1 MTACIARDRAQSFA
15 LRDITHIVRERPCPV
30 ERGGPEI
37 FGFPRDDVARAVA
50 HATADAFDR
59 FIDEHALSRLGFHA
73 REVVAALAL
82 AFELALC
89 LRPLVEESR
98 HVRDEILHDRQI
110 VQRSDFEAV
119 VLKSEKP
126 VLVDFWA
133 AWCGPCRMIA
143 PIVEQIHGE
152 LGDKVTVMKMDID
165 ENPATPN
172 RLGIMSIPT
181 VIIFKDGK
189 AAERTVGYRPNM
201 KGDLKAKLEALI

>member
-1 MTACIARDRAQSFA
+1 MSNIK
-15 LRDITHIVRERPCPV
+15 
-30 ERGGPEI
+30 
-37 FGFPRDDVARAVA
+37 AV
-50 HATADAFDR
+50 TD
-59 FIDEHALSRLGFHA
+59 
-73 REVVAALAL
+73 
-82 AFELALC
+82 
-89 LRPLVEESR
+89 
-98 HVRDEILHDRQI
+98 
-110 VQRSDFEAV
+110 SDFEAE
-119 VLKSEKP
+119 VLKSDKP

-152 LGDKVTVMKMDID
+152 LGDKINVMKMDID